1 MSKKSEGVEFDSL
14 LTADKHEAGAEM
26 EIIHPATGEKTG
38 VFLLIKG
45 VDSKTF
51 RKASAEFNKARLTA
65 KPEQLDDLALEMTV
79 AITEG
84 WRGLKDK
91 EFSKDAVRK
100 LYTDSPAIRS
110 QVDNW
115 FQQRRNFTKG

>member
-1 MSKKSEGVEFDSL
+1 MSKKNEGVEFDSL
-14 LTADKHEAGAEM
+14 LTAEKHEAGAEM

-38 VFLLIKG
+38 VFLKIKG

-51 RKASAEFNKARLTA
+51 RKASAEYNKARLTA
-65 KPEQLDDLALEMTV
+65 KPDELDGLSLELTV

-84 WRGLKDK
+84 WRGFKDK
-91 EFSKDAVRK
+91 EFSKDAARK
-100 LYTDSPAIRS
+100 LYIDSPGIRA
-110 QVDNW
+110 QVDTW